1 MIPIH
6 PAKARRRVGLR
17 FTLSSARADL
27 RRWRTVRVQ
36 GLLLFMMLVQSC
48 ASVYKPGNQAIS
60 AIAND
65 HGYRFTPDHPVDRGD
80 HVVFLTFSGGGTRA
94 AALSY
99 GVLQELRDT
108 QVQSRGKRVR
118 LLDEVDGIS
127 SVSGGSFTAAYY
139 ALFGERTFVDYEDV
153 FLRQS
158 IQGTLIRKL
167 FDPLYWWRTL
177 FTGFDRTEMAVEYYD
192 SQIFSGKTFRDI
204 PLGQR
209 PFVEINATDLGGG
222 QRFAFTQGNFDLIC
236 SDLDSFSV
244 ARAVTASSAV
254 PVAFPPVV
262 LTNHA
267 GECDTGRSNRIRNIE
282 SRGALTE
289 RQTELRERV
298 NAYADRQA
306 RPYIHLVDGGIADN
320 LGLRALI
327 DRIDAAG
334 PDLFLQNL
342 SRVPKDVLIVMVNAE
357 VSPERSIELSAAKPS
372 VLDTVDAF
380 SNAQIALYNQE
391 TELLIGQKL
400 REMERAMQSRGHEV
414 KFYLAEVSFESLE
427 EKSVKSF
434 FNNLPTS
441 LELSDSDVDVLI
453 RTGRDLLRKSP
464 QFRAFLAASSEAR

>member
-1 MIPIH
+1 MPNQM
-6 PAKARRRVGLR
+6 ALARRCVGLWFVIASR
-17 FTLSSARADL
+17 PSGWRRRRAP
-27 RRWRTVRVQ
+27 RGP
-36 GLLLFMMLVQSC
+36 GLLLFMLIMQSC
-48 ASVYKPGNQAIS
+48 ASVYKPGNEAIT
-60 AIAND
+60 AVDNG

-99 GVLQELRDT
+99 GVLQELRDS

-139 ALFGERTFVDYEDV
+139 ALFGDRTFVDYEDV

-158 IQGTLIRKL
+158 IQGTLVRKL

-192 SQIFSGKTFRDI
+192 SQIFDGRTFRDI

-267 GECDTGRSNRIRNIE
+267 RSCDTARSNRIRNIE
-282 SRGALTE
+282 SRGSLTE
-289 RQTELRERV
+289 RQTELRQRV
-298 NAYADRQA
+298 NAYADSQA

-334 PDLFLQNL
+334 PELFVQNL
-342 SRVPKDVLIVMVNAE
+342 RRVPRDVLIVMVNAE
-357 VSPERSIELSAAKPS
+357 VKPERSIELSAAKPS

-391 TELLIGQKL
+391 TELLIAQKL
-400 REMERAMQSRGHEV
+400 REVEAALRSRGHAV
-414 KFYLAEVSFESLE
+414 KFYLAKVSFESLE
-427 EKSVKSF
+427 EKGLKSF

-441 LELSDSDVDVLI
+441 LELSDGEVDVLI
-453 RTGRDLLRKSP
+453 KTGRSLLRKSP
-464 QFRAFLAASSEAR
+464 EFREFLAANSAAN

>member
-1 MIPIH
+1 MSRSDSRL
-6 PAKARRRVGLR
+6 ATYASL
-17 FTLSSARADL
+17 F
-27 RRWRTVRVQ
+27 
-36 GLLLFMMLVQSC
+36 LLMLLMQSC
-48 ASVYKPGNQAIS
+48 ASVYKPGNRAID
-60 AIAND
+60 AIDNG

-80 HVVFLTFSGGGTRA
+80 HAVFLTFSGGGTRA

-108 QVQSRGKRVR
+108 QVLSRGREVR
-118 LLDEVDGIS
+118 LLDEVDAIS

-139 ALFGERTFVDYEDV
+139 ALFGERTFADYEEV

-158 IQGTLIRKL
+158 VQGTLIRKL

-192 SQIFSGKTFRDI
+192 SQIFNGKTFRDI

-222 QRFAFTQGNFDLIC
+222 QRFAFTQGSFDLLC
-236 SDLDSFSV
+236 SDLRSFSV

-262 LTNHA
+262 LANHA
-267 GECDTGRSNRIRNIE
+267 GGCDTGRSNRIRNIE
-282 SRGALTE
+282 SRRSLTE

-298 NAYADRQA
+298 NAYSDSQA

-327 DRIDAAG
+327 DRMDAAG
-334 PDLFLQNL
+334 PDLFLQNVR
-342 SRVPKDVLIVMVNAE
+342 RVPKDVLIVMVNAE
-357 VSPERSIELSAAKPS
+357 VKPERSIELSAAKPS

-391 TELLIGQKL
+391 TQLLIGQKI
-400 REMERAMQSRGHEV
+400 REMEAAVRSRGYELN
-414 KFYLAEVSFESLE
+414 FYLAEVSFESLE
-427 EKSVKSF
+427 EKGLKSF

-441 LELSDSDVDVLI
+441 LELSDRDVDVLI
-453 RTGRDLLRKSP
+453 GTGRDLLRKSSE
-464 QFRAFLAASSEAR
+464 FRRFLSANSPSRRLPRY